1 MKNENS
7 KPSVIGISNADKHD
21 LFHLLKTAECI
32 KVTSV
37 VPIKEELTILEL
49 AVYNFLLNL
58 NKDFPGHKEEFSLE
72 FLKSKFESKYSD
84 DELVDAFR
92 NLDKKYY
99 TECAFDDKG
108 TCVWV
113 KLL

>member
-7 KPSVIGISNADKHD
+7 KTSVTGMSNADEHD
-21 LFHLLKTAECI
+21 LFHLFKTAECI

-37 VPIKEELTILEL
+37 IPIKEQLTPLEL

-58 NKDFPGHKEEFSLE
+58 NRDFQGLNHGFSLE
-72 FLKSKFESKYSD
+72 FLKSKLEVKYSED
-84 DELVDAFR
+84 DLVDAFR

-99 TECAFDDKG
+99 TECAFGDRG

-113 KLL
+113 KIL

>member
-1 MKNENS
+1 MKNENLS
-7 KPSVIGISNADKHD
+7 QSFSDLTDAEEHD

-32 KVTSV
+32 KITSV
-37 VPIKEELTILEL
+37 IPVKEEMTPLEL
-49 AVYNFLLNL
+49 DVYNFLLNS
-58 NKDFPGHKEEFSLE
+58 KRDFTYHKEEFNFKLLRNN
-72 FLKSKFESKYSD
+72 FDPKHSD

-108 TCVWV
+108 RCVWI

>member
-1 MKNENS
+1 MKSQNS
-7 KPSVIGISNADKHD
+7 KLPVDKLTNADEHD

-32 KVTSV
+32 KVTSGI
-37 VPIKEELTILEL
+37 PIKEELTPLEL

-58 NKDFPGHKEEFSLE
+58 NKDLPGHKEDFSLD
-72 FLKSKFESKYSD
+72 FLKNKFDLKYSD

-99 TECAFDDKG
+99 TESAFDDKG
-108 TCVWV
+108 TCVWI

>member
-1 MKNENS
+1 MENENL
-7 KPSVIGISNADKHD
+7 KPSVVGMSDADKHD
-21 LFHLLKTAECI
+21 LFHLLKTAKCI

-37 VPIKEELTILEL
+37 IPIKEELTPLEL

-58 NKDFPGHKEEFSLE
+58 NKDFPCRNEEFSLE
-72 FLKSKFESKYSD
+72 FLKNRFKLKFSD

-99 TECAFDDKG
+99 TESAFDDKG
-108 TCVWV
+108 TCVWI

>member
-1 MKNENS
+1 MKNKNS
-7 KPSVIGISNADKHD
+7 KPFAGYRINADEHD
-21 LFHLLKTAECI
+21 LFHLFKTAECI
-32 KVTSV
+32 KVTSNI
-37 VPIKEELTILEL
+37 PIKEELTTLEL

-58 NKDFPGHKEEFSLE
+58 NKDFPGHNKEFSLE
-72 FLKSKFESKYSD
+72 FLKIKFELKYSD

>member
-1 MKNENS
+1 MKSENL
-7 KPSVIGISNADKHD
+7 KPSFVGISTADKHD
-21 LFHLLKTAECI
+21 LFHLFKTAECI
-32 KVTSV
+32 KVTSAI
-37 VPIKEELTILEL
+37 PIKEELTIKEL

-58 NKDFPGHKEEFSLE
+58 NKDFPNQKEEFSLE
-72 FLKSKFESKYSD
+72 FLKNKFELKYSD